1 MLEVSFHEDG
11 KILIARFQ
19 GESQPRDVIGHFPAV
34 LRECLAR
41 NRDLVLGDFIR
52 IVRHPIST
60 LDLYK
65 IGEGAMIFAGKVRK
79 VATLVRP
86 DQHDREEFGITVAR
100 NCGVDV
106 REFLSLDE
114 ARAWLLK

>member
-1 MLEVSFHEDG
+1 MLEVSFHEEG

-19 GESQPRDVIGHFPAV
+19 GESQPRDVIGYFPAV
-34 LRECLAR
+34 LKECLAR
-41 NRDLVLGDFIR
+41 NLDLVMGDFTR

-60 LDLYK
+60 SDLFQ
-65 IGEGAMIFAGKVRK
+65 IGDAATIFVGKVK
-79 VATLVRP
+79 KIASLVRL

-100 NCGVDV
+100 NRGVEV
-106 REFLSLDE
+106 REFTSLDK